1 MPLARIEI
9 PIGKPADFGRDVADT
24 VQQAL
29 HEALGVPMEERFQI
43 VTEHPP
49 AGLIIDPSYLGI
61 VRSPE
66 AVIIQIFLNA
76 GRDAPKKRLFF
87 RALADALG
95 ERVGL
100 RREDV
105 VVSLVEVQ
113 QDDWSFGDG
122 EAQLA

>member
-9 PIGKPADFGRDVADT
+9 PAGKPAAYGRDVADT

-29 HEALGVPMEERFQI
+29 HAALGVPMAERFQI

-49 AGLIIDPSYLGI
+49 AALIIDPSYLGI
-61 VRSPE
+61 ARSSE
-66 AVIIQIFLNA
+66 VVIVQVFLNA

-87 RALADALG
+87 RTVADALH

-105 VVSLVEVQ
+105 LVSLVEVQ
-113 QDDWSFGDG
+113 RDDWSFGNG